1 MTKYEVFEN
10 MGGINI
16 LIKINKIFY
25 DKVYK
30 DPWLKLYFEHI
41 SQQQIEDQ
49 QVDFM
54 QKVLGGDN
62 CYIGKAPPVA
72 HIHIFV
78 SEDLFDLRQQLLN
91 EAFIEA
97 KAHPIL
103 VQKWL
108 MLDESF
114 KKSIVKKSPAECQ
127 GRFKTDPVLNF
138 AKPK

>member
-54 QKVLGGDN
+54 QKVLGGEN
-62 CYIGKAPPVA
+62 HYIGKAPPVA
-72 HIHIFV
+72 HMHIFV
-78 SEDLFDLRQQLLN
+78 DEELFELTQKLLTEALIEANASQQLTD
-91 EAFIEA
+91 
-97 KAHPIL
+97 
-103 VQKWL
+103 KWL
-108 MLDESF
+108 MMDQSF
-114 KKSIVKKSPAECQ
+114 KRVIIKNICKGGSNNCSNTKV
-127 GRFKTDPVLNF
+127 
-138 AKPK
+138 